1 MQNKDSFFNN
11 GENTELKSRSIF
23 LFSILIVLTIFIYTL
38 RLFSMQIIEGVEYKE
53 QSELVSSKTK
63 TISANRGEIFDRNYS
78 MPLATN
84 SDSWAIYITPGE
96 IPKNRYDS
104 VLTRLSSFINV
115 SKTEIDSKIPE
126 SYKNSFTEV
135 EILSYVPFSII
146 SDVAENINDLPGV
159 SWRAK
164 QVRNYN
170 FSTSLSH
177 IIGYVGN
184 INTEELQI
192 LYNKGYS
199 SNSIVG
205 KTGIEKEYDTL
216 LQGTDGS
223 ESRTVDVRGRL
234 VSDKPIITPPVSG
247 NDIVLTIDSRIQQ
260 LAEKALG
267 DRIGVAI
274 VLSPK
279 TGELLAS
286 VSYPYFDSN
295 MFSAQSYGNE
305 YSKLLQDEHNP
316 LLNRVVNAEYP
327 TASTFKTIMSTALIE
342 EDLFPVDEEIECISF
357 LDYGDRTFHCHVK
370 RPGHGPLDL
379 KNALAQSCNVYFWT
393 VGRDYLGEELI
404 FEYSKIFGYG
414 KDLKIDLPNA
424 KAGFVPSKEWKE
436 RRFHEKW
443 LGGDTMN
450 LSIGQGYSSVT
461 PLHVANS
468 MAMIFNEGVI
478 YRPHVLKE
486 IRNAEGEVV
495 STTEPEI
502 LHDSDISTKTWE
514 TVKEYLRYTVSDGSA
529 QYPLNNK
536 DVIISGK
543 TGTAQVTGY
552 TENYHSWF
560 VSYGYPTTGT
570 EDDAVV
576 VCVLVEA
583 ANDWEWWAPYATN
596 IIYQGIFQNQTFEES
611 VDSLG
616 FGWLVKS
623 NQGEE

>member
-414 KDLKIDLPNA
+414 KPLNIDLPTA
-424 KAGFVPSKEWKE
+424 KTGFVPSKEWKE

-450 LSIGQGYSSVT
+450 LSIGQGYTTVT
-461 PLHVANS
+461 PLHVTNS

-478 YRPHVLKE
+478 YTPHILKE
-486 IRNAEGEVV
+486 VRDEDGNVI
-495 STTEPEI
+495 STVEPEI
-502 LHDSDISTKTWE
+502 LHDSDISSNTWD
-514 TVKEYLRYTVSDGSA
+514 TLKDYLRYTVSDGSA
-529 QYPLNNK
+529 QYPLNNEN
-536 DVIISGK
+536 VIISGK
-543 TGTAQVTGY
+543 TGTAEVSGFA
-552 TENYHSWF
+552 ESWHSWF
-560 VSYGYPTTGT
+560 VSYGYPVTGT
-570 EDDAVV
+570 EDDAVI

-596 IIYQGIFQNQTFEES
+596 IIYQGIFQNQTFEEA
-611 VDSLG
+611 VDDLG

-623 NQGEE
+623 AERNE